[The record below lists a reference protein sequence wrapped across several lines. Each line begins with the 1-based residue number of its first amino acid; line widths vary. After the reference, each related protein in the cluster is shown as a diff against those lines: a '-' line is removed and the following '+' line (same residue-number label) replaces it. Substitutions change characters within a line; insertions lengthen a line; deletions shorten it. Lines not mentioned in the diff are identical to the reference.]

1 MPFDAV
7 TADADAVVADAATG
21 SGPAPP
27 VRAGLRSAL
36 ELFALCGLAITQPV
50 LDLFGRAPQQFAFRG
65 VQGFAIIGF
74 VVVVAVLP
82 AAVLWVAEAGIGL
95 INRRLGQRVH
105 EALVGLLVAAIALQV
120 VASLASGVVRVVVAV
135 AAGVGAVMLY
145 QRVPPVR
152 TWLAYMAVAPVVF
165 VGAFLLASPTAR
177 LLTSPSAA
185 AVDAGVARPAP
196 VVIIVFDELP
206 LASLVTPDGAID
218 AELFP
223 NFAALADRSSWFR
236 NATSVSSSTWYA
248 IPALVTGQNVQSGKV
263 PVAADHPES
272 LFTLLGGVYDL
283 NVTESVTRLCPSELC
298 ATSSAA
304 LGGTTGL
311 LGDAVGILASRL
323 SYSGPG
329 GDPVAAL
336 VEPLAAGEDVVSG
349 VSDVSDVS
357 GDAGGNELSVVADF
371 ELNQPERVGAFIDGI
386 VDNGPA
392 LHYLHILLPHV
403 PFRYLPSGNLYSGPE
418 PDLGRNGD
426 TWSDQ
431 QWLADLG
438 RQRHLLQVGYVDAVL
453 GGIVAELEARGV
465 FDESLLIVTSD
476 HGIGFE
482 PGHPIR
488 GLEGQPLDNDDLA
501 DLAWVPLF
509 IKQPGQTLGEVSDA
523 NVLTVDVVPTIA
535 DVVGIDI
542 PWQVDGQSVF
552 GTPRSDPAKYFHP
565 GDLELLPVA
574 LDPIRLDPDVDLTR
588 VLRRGP
594 STLLGPSV
602 SFGAATVPQSSA
614 LSQGVTRRWW
624 SLGPAPELVGMPV
637 GSVPGGRLTQV
648 DATVADVGSFELAP
662 GSRVVPA
669 LVRGR
674 VDSVDSVDSKDSAG
688 LGQGLAIAVNG
699 VIVATAPTYADGDEV
714 AFAVMVDAVWFDV
727 GTNIVTVHRIG

>member
-1 MPFDAV
+1 M
-7 TADADAVVADAATG
+7 
-21 SGPAPP
+21 
-27 VRAGLRSAL
+27 
-36 ELFALCGLAITQPV
+36 CGLAITQPV

-74 VVVVAVLP
+74 AVVVAVLP

-120 VASLASGVVRVVVAV
+120 VASLASGVVRVVVSV

-196 VVIIVFDELP
+196 VVMIVFDELP

-223 NFAALADRSSWFR
+223 NFASLADRSSWFR

-283 NVTESVTRLCPSELC
+283 NVTESVTRLCPAGLC
-298 ATSSAA
+298 ATSSAS

-311 LGDAVGILASRL
+311 LGDAAGVLASRL

-336 VEPLAAGEDVVSG
+336 VEPLAAGEDVASDVG
-349 VSDVSDVS
+349 DVGDISDVSDVS

-418 PDLGRNGD
+418 PDLGRIGD

-438 RQRHLLQVGYVDAVL
+438 RQRHLLQVGYVDAIL
-453 GGIVAELEARGV
+453 GGIVAELETRGV

-637 GSVPGGRLTQV
+637 GGVPGGRLTQV
-648 DATVADVGSFELAP
+648 DATVSDVGSFEVAP

-674 VDSVDSVDSKDSAG
+674 VDSVDSVDLADSVG

-727 GTNIVTVHRIG
+727 GTNVVTVHRIG

>member
-1 MPFDAV
+1 M
-7 TADADAVVADAATG
+7 
-21 SGPAPP
+21 
-27 VRAGLRSAL
+27 
-36 ELFALCGLAITQPV
+36 CGLAVTQPV

-74 VVVVAVLP
+74 VIVVAVLP
-82 AAVLWVAEAGIGL
+82 AAVLWVGEAGIGL

-135 AAGVGAVMLY
+135 AVGVGAVVVY
-145 QRVPPVR
+145 QRVLPVR

-196 VVIIVFDELP
+196 VVMIVFDELP

-283 NVTESVTRLCPSELC
+283 NVTESVTRLCPTELC
-298 ATSSAA
+298 AASSAS

-336 VEPLAAGEDVVSG
+336 VEPLAAGEDVVSDINDEA
-349 VSDVSDVS
+349 V
-357 GDAGGNELSVVADF
+357 GNELSVVADF
-371 ELNQPERVGAFIDGI
+371 ELNQPERVGAFTDGI

-418 PDLGRNGD
+418 PDLGRIGD

-453 GGIVAELEARGV
+453 GGIVAELEALGV
-465 FDESLLIVTSD
+465 FDESLVIVTSD

-535 DVVGIDI
+535 DVIGIDI

-552 GTPRSDPAKYFHP
+552 ETPRSDPAKYFHP

-594 STLLGPSV
+594 STLLGPSSSV
-602 SFGAATVPQSSA
+602 GPAASQSSV
-614 LSQGVTRRWW
+614 SQSPVSQQGATRRWW
-624 SLGPAPELVGMPV
+624 SLGPAPELVGMSV
-637 GSVPGGRLTQV
+637 GGVPGGRLSQV
-648 DATVADVGSFELAP
+648 NATLFDVGSFEVAP

-674 VDSVDSVDSKDSAG
+674 VGSVGSVESVG

-699 VIVATAPTYADGDEV
+699 VIVATVPTYADGDEV
-714 AFAVMVDAVWFDV
+714 AFAAMADAIWFDV
-727 GTNIVTVHRIG
+727 GSNVVTVYRIG